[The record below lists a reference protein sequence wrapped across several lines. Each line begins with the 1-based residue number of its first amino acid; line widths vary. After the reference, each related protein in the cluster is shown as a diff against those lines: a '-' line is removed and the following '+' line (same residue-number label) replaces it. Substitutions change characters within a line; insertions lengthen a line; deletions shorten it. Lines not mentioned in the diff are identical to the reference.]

1 MRSTISVEDVSTAI
15 LTRLQAE
22 CPFPIGDSHAPRI
35 PGTKTEID
43 PPYAVLYDLSGGDF
57 GGSLRDN
64 QEDVIL
70 IYQITSVGAT
80 AQQARVVR
88 DLTRAQMKKEFLSI
102 PGRRVMD
109 VRLVNPN
116 GGTLRDDDLPNPL
129 FYAYHRYE
137 VDTTAS

>member
-1 MRSTISVEDVSTAI
+1 MRSTISVEDISSSI
-15 LTRLQAE
+15 LSRLRAE
-22 CPFPIGDSHAPRI
+22 CPFPIGDSHAPRVE
-35 PGTKTEID
+35 GTKDEID
-43 PPYAVLYDLSGGDF
+43 PPYAVLYDLPGGDM
-57 GGSLRDN
+57 GGSLADN
-64 QEDVIL
+64 QEDTIH
-70 IYQITSVGAT
+70 IYQITAVGQT

-88 DLTRAQMKKEFLSI
+88 DLTRAQMQKENLSI

-137 VDTTAS
+137 VDTTPA